1 MFSVIKEWM
10 NIHSTRSG
18 LQVVAASALIAI
30 FACTQPAHAYYWGG
44 NYSPYTGASSWLWV
58 ARTLSYPLSRFS
70 GSSTPY
76 YLANTAVWNASY
88 YASRGFGNGRHT
100 YNGDYVQGDP
110 YYGTQNAQ
118 RPFVGSAA
126 DQMVSA
132 RRANGYTNW
141 GTPQN
146 GATNGTEPGEGD
158 LPEPQPVPPGLT
170 GNPISA
176 APPPIAPQATAGP
189 FTGPSMAPQPAPA
202 PGLRRGFGKR
212 NNRNRASNNGRGA
225 ASTGSGSSPLAKGFI
240 DLVNSKY
247 DGDIARALL
256 DPQTRSYARAVG
268 LIGSSDSFGADMS
281 KERLQL
287 IRQILS
293 DDKEDAASRVTA
305 VRMLLTH

>member
-1 MFSVIKEWM
+1 MFSAIKEWM
-10 NIHSTRSG
+10 NIDSTRSR

-30 FACTQPAHAYYWGG
+30 FACAQPVHAYYWGG
-44 NYSPYTGASSWLWV
+44 NYSPYTGASSWLWL
-58 ARTLSYPLSRFS
+58 ARTLTYPLSRFS

-76 YLANTAVWNASY
+76 YLANSAVWNASY

-110 YYGTQNAQ
+110 YYGDQNRQ
-118 RPFVGSAA
+118 RPFVGASA
-126 DQMVSA
+126 DQTVSA

-141 GTPQN
+141 GNPQL
-146 GATNGTEPGEGD
+146 GASGGPDSGAED
-158 LPEPQPVPPGLT
+158 LPEPQPVPPGMSSS
-170 GNPISA
+170 PISL
-176 APPPIAPQATAGP
+176 APPPIAPQAAPGP
-189 FTGPSMAPQPAPA
+189 FTGPSIAPQPAPDLA
-202 PGLRRGFGKR
+202 PRRGFGKKK
-212 NNRNRASNNGRGA
+212 NHKQSSSDASPA
-225 ASTGSGSSPLAKGFI
+225 TTGSGSSPLAKGFI

-247 DGDIARALL
+247 EGDIARALL

-268 LIGSSDSFGADMS
+268 LIGSSDSFGADLS